1 MLFIINGAGLIFP
14 WKNRIF
20 LQRNGP
26 KQSKICTLGIAA
38 RNIFLVF
45 EKEKRFLENKKRTFN
60 KVRVFQNF
68 KLFST
73 LTII

>member
-1 MLFIINGAGLIFP
+1 LNAIYYKWRGVNFSPG
-14 WKNRIF
+14 RIEF
-20 LQRNGP
+20 FCKEWTKTVKDLHW
-26 KQSKICTLGIAA
+26 GIAA

-45 EKEKRFLENKKRTFN
+45 EKENVFLENKKRTFN

-73 LTII
+73 T

>member
-1 MLFIINGAGLIFP
+1 MDQNSQRFALWECSKKYFP
-14 WKNRIF
+14 
-20 LQRNGP
+20 
-26 KQSKICTLGIAA
+26 C
-38 RNIFLVF
+38 F

-73 LTII
+73 T

>member
-1 MLFIINGAGLIFP
+1 
-14 WKNRIF
+14 
-20 LQRNGP
+20 
-26 KQSKICTLGIAA
+26 LGIAA

-60 KVRVFQNF
+60 KEVRVFQNF

-73 LTII
+73 T